1 MAHYPRVHEFALH
14 GATSE
19 PGPSFERSEKVAE
32 DTWNNGKSGMGWDV
46 LGPAITHYARTQT
59 ITDNNI

>member
-1 MAHYPRVHEFALH
+1 MAHCPRVHEFALH

-32 DTWNNGKSGMGWDV
+32 DTWSNGKSGMGWDV
-46 LGPAITHYARTQT
+46 LGPAITRTLCT
-59 ITDNNI
+59 HTDNHR